1 MSSAV
6 LAGMRLKLLWLWF
19 TSASYAQTF
28 SLFYKHSRVASCVV
42 LKVFASFSVIC
53 FPPKQ
58 IIYN

>member
-28 SLFYKHSRVASCVV
+28 SLFYKHSGE
-42 LKVFASFSVIC
+42 F
-53 FPPKQ
+53 FPKSLCKFQCDSPPAKKKS
-58 IIYN
+58 YFL